1 MTMSRL
7 HRSRRLVPGLS
18 ALLLVALTPA
28 AVAHA
33 AAGSSA
39 SASSSSSCSLPVPL
53 RAENFSHGLRIDNRY
68 LPWVPGSRHTYTG
81 TTVDD
86 TGKRV
91 SHTVITTVT
100 DMYKVVDGIR
110 SRVIYDVDRNS
121 SGVTEA
127 ELAFFAQDDRG
138 NVWNVGEY
146 PEEYDHGT
154 FSGAPS
160 TWISGQ
166 AGATGGLHMLAH
178 PTNKALWEHEYLQ
191 GRAPRIDFLD
201 CAEIE
206 DVGRTV
212 TVPAGRFTG
221 VLTTYERSPLASTT
235 AIQTKDHAPGIG
247 VVRIGAIND
256 PEGEQLQLVRM
267 DSLSPAQLRAVDARA
282 RALDRHAYQVS
293 KVYRATTR
301 ARIG

>member
-7 HRSRRLVPGLS
+7 SRSRRLIPGIS
-18 ALLLVALTPA
+18 ALLLITLSPTG
-28 AVAHA
+28 VAHA
-33 AAGSSA
+33 AAGSSG

-53 RAENFSHGLRIDNRY
+53 RAGNFSHGLRIDNRY

-86 TGKRV
+86 TGTRV

-100 DMYKVVDGIR
+100 DLYKVVDGIR

-146 PEEYDHGT
+146 PEEYDNGT
-154 FSGAPS
+154 FTGAPS

-178 PTNKALWEHEYLQ
+178 PKNRALWEHEYLQ
-191 GRAPRIDFLD
+191 GRAPAIDFLD

-206 DVGRTV
+206 SAGGTA
-212 TVPAGRFTG
+212 TVPAGHFTG
-221 VLTTYERSPLASTT
+221 VLTTYERSPLASRT
-235 AIQTKDHAPGIG
+235 AIQTKEHAPGVGI
-247 VVRIGAIND
+247 VRIGAVHD

-267 DSLSPAQLRAVDARA
+267 NWLSPSQLRAVDAQA

-293 KVYRATTR
+293 HVYRATTP
-301 ARIG
+301 ARVG